1 MGKAIEREYGFL
13 FCVGAEQE
21 LARLCPGGDITRMK
35 EFFAGNNAAAI
46 DFGVELICILSR
58 WYEKA
63 RALEPGAGCEQRP
76 LTKDEI
82 LLLPLPAFKQLQAEA
97 LTAMARDGQQTVEA
111 EPEKKRSAQ
120 KSS

>member
-1 MGKAIEREYGFL
+1 MAKPIEREYGFL

-21 LARLCPGGDITRMK
+21 LARLCPGGDLTRMK
-35 EFFAGNNAAAI
+35 EHFAGNNAAAI
-46 DFGVELICILSR
+46 DFGVELICILSK
-58 WYEKA
+58 WHEKA
-63 RALEPGAGCEQRP
+63 RALELGAGCEQRP

-97 LTAMARDGQQTVEA
+97 LAAMARDGQQTVEA
-111 EPEKKRSAQ
+111 EPEKKRSAP

>member
-1 MGKAIEREYGFL
+1 MGKAIERETGFL

-21 LARLCPGGDITRMK
+21 IARLCPGQDLTRMK

-63 RALEPGAGCEQRP
+63 RALELGAGYEQRP
-76 LTKDEI
+76 LTKEEI